1 MIEGALVLVD
11 MYSEVPVQFWNIEV
25 RDKYEKDETQNFT
38 EHQHIYNLMTV
49 SKSITIFLDIHQRL

>member
-25 RDKYEKDETQNFT
+25 RDKYEKDEIQNFT

-49 SKSITIFLDIHQRL
+49 SKSIFFL